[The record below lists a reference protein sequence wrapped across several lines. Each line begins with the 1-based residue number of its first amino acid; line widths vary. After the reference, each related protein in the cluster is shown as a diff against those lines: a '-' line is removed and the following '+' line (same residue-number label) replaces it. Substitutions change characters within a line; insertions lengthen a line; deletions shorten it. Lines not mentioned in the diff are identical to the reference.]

1 MKMKIKIIYGP
12 TKEFNSKIPTKDTI
26 SLSEMVRWSDARRS
40 NPIEDELIGTYRYLT
55 VTTEEYGGVT
65 DAFIERFIIS
75 ILIYQNYLGYTEILL
90 HNPPNSIYNQI
101 QIYKD
106 HFKLSIQHWSYPKTT
121 KNALK
126 LIKENFDEKILGQS
140 QVKTEVLTAL
150 YDLTNNQDSKP
161 KIIMLYGPPGVGKT
175 ETAYFINQ
183 AINEDNNILRKQFS
197 MFHNDSFY
205 SYIFGDR
212 TNSFAKDLID
222 RESNIILLDEFDKC
236 NKVFFSAFYQVF
248 DEGIYEDKYYK
259 VNLQNA
265 IILCT
270 SNYVSEADIRKNLG
284 EAIFSRFDSFIGFQ
298 QFPDIIKEKLIDRI
312 YGEEINKYSEEE
324 IEIISKSNIP
334 DLLKQHLS
342 VINNARDIRRYLK
355 QMIATPLIEYI

>member
-1 MKMKIKIIYGP
+1 MKINIIYGP
-12 TKEFNSKIPTKDTI
+12 MKEFNSKIPTEDTI

-40 NPIEDELIGTYRYLT
+40 NPIEDELIGTYNYLT
-55 VTTEEYGGVT
+55 VSTEEYGGVT

-75 ILIYQNYLGYTEILL
+75 ILIYQNHLGYTEIFL
-90 HNPPNSIYNQI
+90 HNPPTRIYDQI

-106 HFKLSIQHWSYPKTT
+106 HFELSIQHSSYPKTS
-121 KNALK
+121 KDALK
-126 LIKENFDEKILGQS
+126 EIKENFDGKILGQP
-140 QVKTEVLTAL
+140 QAKTEILTAL
-150 YDLTNNQDSKP
+150 YDLSNNHDTKP

-175 ETAYFINQ
+175 ETALFINQ
-183 AINEDNNILRKQFS
+183 AINQENKLLRKQFS
-197 MFHNDSFY
+197 MYHNDSFY

-236 NKVFFSAFYQVF
+236 NKVFFSAFYQLF

-265 IILCT
+265 VILCT
-270 SNYVSEADIRKNLG
+270 SNYLSESDIRKNLG
-284 EAIFSRFDSFIGFQ
+284 EAIFSRFDAFINFHSFSNEV
-298 QFPDIIKEKLIDRI
+298 KEQLIDRI
-312 YGEEINKYSEEE
+312 YDEEIAKYSSSE
-324 IEIISKSNIP
+324 IEIISSINIP
-334 DLLKQHLS
+334 NLLKQYLS
-342 VINNARDIRRYLK
+342 SINNARDIRRYLK

>member
-1 MKMKIKIIYGP
+1 M
-12 TKEFNSKIPTKDTI
+12 KEFNSKIPTEDTI

-40 NPIEDELIGTYRYLT
+40 NSFEDELIGTYNYLT
-55 VTTEEYGGVT
+55 VSTEEYGGVT

-75 ILIYQNYLGYTEILL
+75 ILIYQNHLGYTEIFL
-90 HNPPNSIYNQI
+90 HNPPTRIYDQI

-106 HFKLSIQHWSYPKTT
+106 HFELSIQYSSYPKTS
-121 KNALK
+121 KDALK
-126 LIKENFDEKILGQS
+126 EIKENFNGKILGQP
-140 QVKTEVLTAL
+140 QAKTEILTAL
-150 YDLTNNQDSKP
+150 YDLSNNHDTKP

-175 ETAYFINQ
+175 ETALFINQ
-183 AINEDNNILRKQFS
+183 AINQENKILRKQFS
-197 MFHNDSFY
+197 MYHNDSFY

-236 NKVFFSAFYQVF
+236 NKVFFSAFYQLF

-265 IILCT
+265 VILCT
-270 SNYVSEADIRKNLG
+270 SNYSSESDIRKNLG
-284 EAIFSRFDSFIGFQ
+284 EAIFSRFDAFINFHSFSNEV
-298 QFPDIIKEKLIDRI
+298 KEQLIDRI
-312 YGEEINKYSEEE
+312 YEEEIDKYSSSE
-324 IEIISKSNIP
+324 IEIISSINIP
-334 DLLKQHLS
+334 NLLKQYLS
-342 VINNARDIRRYLK
+342 SINNARDIRRYLK